1 MPLELKW
8 VENVQSL
15 VAGLHKGRAA
25 ARIFVCSQQKP
36 WTEQV
41 ESFSCIFKNFIRIC
55 IFSHPVNFGVW
66 KEWQFLQ
73 HFHGQVRLLVVI
85 PTSFFAQKKGEMIC
99 AKKRYFLKEFLC
111 KYWMA
116 WTGDFW
122 WWDPGTAT
130 TSSSSST
137 PVNQHHEGFLRS
149 FTSL

>member
-1 MPLELKW
+1 MTLELKW

-15 VAGLHKGRAA
+15 VAGLHEGRAA

-85 PTSFFAQKKGEMIC
+85 PTSFFTQKKGANQRLIWRIC
-99 AKKRYFLKEFLC
+99 IANIFNDLNKVTFDDETPERPPPPPPARLESINTMK
-111 KYWMA
+111 
-116 WTGDFW
+116 DFS
-122 WWDPGTAT
+122 GVSQAY
-130 TSSSSST
+130 
-137 PVNQHHEGFLRS
+137 NQV
-149 FTSL
+149 